1 MGGAAVERQ
10 LELLD
15 RLIGQISIR
24 PTDVFDSSSGNAGGS
39 NFFQQSFQTVVDD
52 ECLLRQNTR
61 KTVLLFKAFKHGCV
75 QKLIGIKKMR
85 H

>member
-1 MGGAAVERQ
+1 MERQ
-10 LELLD
+10 LELRD

-24 PTDVFDSSSGNAGGS
+24 PTDVFDSCSGNAGGS
-39 NFFQQSFQTVVDD
+39 NFFQQSFQTVVND
-52 ECLLRQNTR
+52 ECRSGLL

>member
-1 MGGAAVERQ
+1 MERQ

-39 NFFQQSFQTVVDD
+39 KVFHQSFQTVVMD
-52 ECLLRQNTR
+52 ECLLSLL
-61 KTVLLFKAFKHGCV
+61 KTVLEYTLV
-75 QKLIGIKKMR
+75 
-85 H
+85 

>member
-1 MGGAAVERQ
+1 MGGAAVAVERQ

-39 NFFQQSFQTVVDD
+39 KVFQQSFQTD
-52 ECLLRQNTR
+52 ECLLGLL